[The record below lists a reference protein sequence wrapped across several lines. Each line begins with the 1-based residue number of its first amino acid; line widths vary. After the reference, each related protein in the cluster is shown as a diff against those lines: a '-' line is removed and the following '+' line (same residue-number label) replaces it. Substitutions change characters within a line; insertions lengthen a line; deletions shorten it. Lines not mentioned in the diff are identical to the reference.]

1 MHTPKDEEHT
11 DTKRRYVVGHVGHI
25 H

>member
-11 DTKRRYVVGHVGHI
+11 DTKRRYVVRHVGHI